1 MTRTAWTSLPL
12 AALLAC
18 GSAAAQEAAEDGV
31 FLLEELSIQGQV
43 REPSVE
49 IISSRLL
56 PEISGFRLEKSFLD
70 QARRPDEELVDVD
83 GRLALT
89 TRLEDPDAML
99 SRPRTPRPGVK
110 TPPPPAD
117 ETTAPADADGAD
129 DE

>member
-1 MTRTAWTSLPL
+1 MTRIAWTSLTL
-12 AALLAC
+12 ATLALA
-18 GSAAAQEAAEDGV
+18 GSLAAQEEF
-31 FLLEELSIQGQV
+31 FLLEDMTIEGQV

-83 GRLALT
+83 PFLGRQA
-89 TRLEDPDAML
+89 RLENPEALL
-99 SRPRTPRPGVK
+99 SRPRIVRRGLNSAEPS
-110 TPPPPAD
+110 AD
-117 ETTAPADADGAD
+117 QSGEALMTGKDGAD